1 LGDIFEKMRQKYHPN
16 GEISPIL
23 LTLPVNSSFVNYI
36 LRTIGGWRFNLSDQ
50 IGRNFAICGGF

>member
-1 LGDIFEKMRQKYHPN
+1 LKKCAKNITPN